1 MMVSHKINVRG
12 YLAENPSARKCCH
25 PLPHKSWILF
35 VKLIKVT
42 AEQEVFFKSANLENK
57 GYIDVLYFCSGV

>member
-1 MMVSHKINVRG
+1 MVSHKIHFIG
-12 YLAENPSARKCCH
+12 YLAENLSARKCCH

-42 AEQEVFFKSANLENK
+42 AEQEVFFKGANLENK

>member
-1 MMVSHKINVRG
+1 MVSHKINVRG